1 MSENLRLRVDVAELG
16 WVRGWVEGG
25 SWGVVYDDGGHY
37 DGRGGG
43 RFWRA
48 VDPRENFW
56 LVTCDRTA
64 APPRPRACARRP
76 AAAGGRDER
85 STRGGHGPRPRST
98 RYPVGRP
105 TDQLLYGCYSGAAA
119 AAAAT
124 GPPLL
129 PLVLRRTH
137 VAAAVV
143 VAVTDSRT
151 RKHVI

>member
-1 MSENLRLRVDVAELG
+1 MVG
-16 WVRGWVEGG
+16 RGLL
-25 SWGVVYDDGGHY
+25 Y
-37 DGRGGG
+37 DGRSGG

-76 AAAGGRDER
+76 AGGRDER

-98 RYPVGRP
+98 RYPVGQP
-105 TDQLLYGCYSGAAA
+105 TDRLLYGCYSGAAAAAAA

-143 VAVTDSRT
+143 VAVTDSQT
-151 RKHVI
+151 RKPKF